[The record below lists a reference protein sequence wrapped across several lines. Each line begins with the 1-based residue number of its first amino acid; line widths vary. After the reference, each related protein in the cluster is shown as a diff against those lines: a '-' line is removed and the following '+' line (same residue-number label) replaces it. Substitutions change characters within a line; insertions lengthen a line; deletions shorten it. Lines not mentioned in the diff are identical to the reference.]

1 MPLDPKFY
9 SNPLGDLAKSHLPKI
24 NLDEL
29 PKIVPIS
36 DQIAK
41 PLRDLQSEQSA
52 QKLVTQIV
60 ERIEAFESN
69 LDNLEEVGIRLVSF
83 GQSLTF
89 HVSELGFIQQ
99 SLVIFKGYTEGGEPI
114 ELIQHTSQISFLLMV
129 TKRLDVKEERRKIG
143 FIQPV

>member
-1 MPLDPKFY
+1 MPFDSEFY
-9 SNPLGDLAKSHLPKI
+9 NNPLGDLAKSRLPDI
-24 NLDEL
+24 NIEL
-29 PKIVPIS
+29 PKQVTIS

-41 PLRDLQSEQSA
+41 ALRDLQGEQSA
-52 QKLVTQIV
+52 QRFVMQII
-60 ERIEAFESN
+60 ERIEAFEAN
-69 LDNLEEVGIRLVSF
+69 LDDSEEVGIRLVSF

-89 HVSELGFIQQ
+89 HVSELGFIQP

-129 TKRLDVKEERRKIG
+129 TKRLNVKEERRKIG